1 MKNLRLTILFLLLTV
16 TLFSCGKTAFVSVP
30 TEQIA
35 TKVDREGSEIE
46 MPKKVDKIIS
56 LAPSTTQILIDLG
69 LEDKIIATDAYSVDL
84 FTDYGDRTSFDI
96 MSPDVELLASLEADI
111 IFATSMSK
119 ASGDD
124 PLKLLKTTGTIV
136 TYIPTSNSI
145 EDIEKDILFISEIT
159 NEREA
164 GLSIVSDMYDKIEY
178 YRKIGSTITDKKT
191 VYFEIAPSPKIY
203 TFGSGV
209 FLNEIIEII
218 GAENIF
224 KDQES
229 WITVSPEAII
239 ERNPDVIFTN
249 VDYIDDPISDIINRP
264 GFSNTTA
271 VKNGDVY
278 KIDNKISSYSNH
290 NIVKAMEE
298 MAVLIYP
305 SEYK

>member
-1 MKNLRLTILFLLLTV
+1 MKNLRLTILFLMLTFV
-16 TLFSCGKTAFVSVP
+16 ITGCSDTAFVAVP
-30 TEQIA
+30 TEQTT
-35 TKVDREGSEIE
+35 TKVDREGETIN
-46 MPKKVDKIIS
+46 MPENVEKIIS

-84 FTDYGDRTSFDI
+84 FTDYGDRISFDI
-96 MSPDVELLASLEADI
+96 MSPDVELLASLDADI
-111 IFATSMSK
+111 IFATAMSK
-119 ASGDD
+119 ADSED
-124 PLKLLKTTGTIV
+124 PLKLLKNTGTVV

-145 EDIEKDILFISEIT
+145 EDIEKDIIFISEIT
-159 NEREA
+159 NEKEA

-191 VYFEIAPSPKIY
+191 VYFEIAPTPKIY
-203 TFGSGV
+203 TFGNGV

-224 KDQES
+224 NDQEN

-249 VDYIDDPISDIINRP
+249 VEYIDDPVSEILNRA
-264 GFSNTTA
+264 GFSTITA
-271 VKNGDVY
+271 VKNSDVY